1 MWCRHAIVLKSA
13 SGQHK
18 FINSKGSENGYLLM
32 GWLFVLTRFL
42 SSFSIIDSG
51 SGSGLILFPSPI
63 LPFSDI
69 RRYPSLGLDFPSS
82 TWSFSVYITFKIS
95 HSLTVALSRTR
106 AITPSGFICFFLG
119 LVRPV
124 SWPNRSARWTQAEFL
139 PPQWYDYCD
148 WRMSSL
154 QK

>member
-82 TWSFSVYITFKIS
+82 TWSSLSLHYLQNIAFPDCRIIKNACDNSVGIYLLLSWACQTCQLTE
-95 HSLTVALSRTR
+95 SL
-106 AITPSGFICFFLG
+106 
-119 LVRPV
+119 RPV
-124 SWPNRSARWTQAEFL
+124 NASRISS
-139 PPQWYDYCD
+139 PQWYDYCD